1 MELHTLGVDGGYTE
15 DDVKEVAKCLTGW
28 RLRFPGEAG
37 GDYGEFVFDA
47 SIHDD
52 QPKLVLGQAITA
64 GGVSDGE
71 QLLDML
77 AAHPSTARFIATKL
91 CRRFVSDAPASAT
104 VDAVAMAFTNS
115 SGDIKTTLRALFAS
129 AEFVDEVDLKFT
141 RPSEYLAGLVRALA
155 PDTPYPPDQGLLW
168 FYAQNTLGQ
177 LPFYWPTPDGYPDRQ
192 SYWASTGGLLNR
204 WRLSFFSFSG
214 IIPGLDVIQID
225 YTAMLAG
232 ADTLAGVVDSIT
244 DAVLMRPLSSDDRAI
259 VLTWLEAELKVAADE
274 VLPVT
279 APEQAAALLAAVLIS
294 SVYFHLR

>member
-1 MELHTLGVDGGYTE
+1 MHQDKFCSY
-15 DDVKEVAKCLTGW
+15 
-28 RLRFPGEAG
+28 
-37 GDYGEFVFDA
+37 
-47 SIHDD
+47 
-52 QPKLVLGQAITA
+52 QAITA

-91 CRRFVSDAPASAT
+91 CRRFISDTPAYVT
-104 VDAVAMAFTNS
+104 VDAVATAFTS
-115 SGDIKTTLRALFAS
+115 SGGDIKTTLRALFAS
-129 AEFVDEVDLKFT
+129 AGFVDEVDLKFT

-155 PDTPYPPDQGLLW
+155 PDTSYPSDQGLLW

-214 IIPGLDVIQID
+214 IIPGLDVIDID

-244 DAVLMRPLSSDDRAI
+244 DAVLMRPLSNDDRAI
-259 VLTWLEAELKVAADE
+259 VITWLEGELKVAADE
-274 VLPVT
+274 VLPAT